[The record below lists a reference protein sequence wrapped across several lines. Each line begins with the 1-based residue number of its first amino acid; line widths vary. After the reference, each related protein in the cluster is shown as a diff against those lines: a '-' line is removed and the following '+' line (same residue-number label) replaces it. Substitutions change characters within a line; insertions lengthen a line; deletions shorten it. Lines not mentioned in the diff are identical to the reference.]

1 MNVKPAPASRAL
13 YAACASLIL
22 SATSAGAQEQ
32 EADLSAL
39 FDLGRLVIDTNG
51 DSVPDLVNASLVIG
65 ATPSVTAISAATEI
79 SARLGFETMGLD
91 LPIQRGVDGEILI
104 VIGRDGLAA
113 SNLESPSVDP
123 TSLDSGEGVVAVR
136 LSLIHI

>member
-1 MNVKPAPASRAL
+1 M
-13 YAACASLIL
+13 
-22 SATSAGAQEQ
+22 
-32 EADLSAL
+32 

-65 ATPSVTAISAATEI
+65 VTPSVTAISAATEI

-91 LPIQRGVDGEILI
+91 LPIQRGVNGEILI

-113 SNLESPSVDP
+113 SNVESPGVDP
-123 TSLDSGEGVVAVR
+123 TSLCFLTGLNVIDTSIQYFLNNIAYVLGMIV
-136 LSLIHI
+136 